1 MSFRRGVVLA
11 FFISKGKVNTMV
23 KTHFHSNPQQ
33 RWFKPSLS
41 TGIKGAQYA
50 SLIGSRVAG
59 ARGMV
64 AFGALGFLAGAVIGG
79 VIEDTDVI

>member
-1 MSFRRGVVLA
+1 MA
-11 FFISKGKVNTMV
+11 

-41 TGIKGAQYA
+41 TGIRGAHY
-50 SLIGSRVAG
+50 GSVLGQRIAG

-64 AFGALGFLAGAVIGG
+64 AFGAVGFLAGAVIGG
-79 VIEDTDVI
+79 VMEEKDVT